1 MRDFQPLSCNANL
14 ASAACSTWSSVF
26 GTGTSY
32 ATRITIP
39 CGQCITMDHVGDL
52 ELLGGLDVIGKL
64 VFPDGYSLN
73 LASTMISVMAGK
85 DEEWATVVSAKSTLP
100 LPSRLV
106 QSPFEPGEDKVCF
119 IGPSPDRL
127 FLVTKQ
133 CASSLWEVPSDPS
146 VLNTD
151 GVPSTTGP
159 LEIPVSKC
167 PMRNTR
173 RRRRHRRVSRCRRSH
188 FPTNSEESGTAWARL
203 PPRVYSDV
211 LVPRNDPTAG
221 RPEAR
226 VAAVAWKGAEAVLS
240 PCDIDSYKRRSG
252 PGARVSRRG

>member
-85 DEEWATVVSAKSTLP
+85 DEEWATWFQRSQHCHCRAVWSN
-100 LPSRLV
+100 RH
-106 QSPFEPGEDKVCF
+106 
-119 IGPSPDRL
+119 
-127 FLVTKQ
+127 
-133 CASSLWEVPSDPS
+133 
-146 VLNTD
+146 LN
-151 GVPSTTGP
+151 G
-159 LEIPVSKC
+159 
-167 PMRNTR
+167 R
-173 RRRRHRRVSRCRRSH
+173 R
-188 FPTNSEESGTAWARL
+188 
-203 PPRVYSDV
+203 
-211 LVPRNDPTAG
+211 
-221 RPEAR
+221 
-226 VAAVAWKGAEAVLS
+226 
-240 PCDIDSYKRRSG
+240 
-252 PGARVSRRG
+252 